1 MMKWTGWAGAGVTVV
16 ALSGC
21 MSMPFMDG
29 RYVMEDELRTMF
41 AGKTVYAQNV
51 RTKTR
56 SISYYTA
63 DGKVRQLRNGRKRTG
78 VWFIDPKGRM
88 CLQMEDAPKASCRA
102 VVMGDDGVVKKYR
115 RSQKRWKLSVR
126 YERFVDGNVK
136 KL

>member
-1 MMKWTGWAGAGVTVV
+1 MIRWTGWLSAGAAAI

-21 MSMPFMDG
+21 MSMPFMGG
-29 RYVMEDELRTMF
+29 RYVAADEVQTMF
-41 AGKTVYAQNV
+41 AGKTVYARNAK
-51 RTKTR
+51 TKTK
-56 SISYYTA
+56 SVSYYTP

-78 VWFIDPKGRM
+78 VWFVDGKGRM
-88 CLQMEDAPKASCRA
+88 CLQMDDAIKPSCRV

-115 RSQKRWKLSVR
+115 RSNKRWKLAVV